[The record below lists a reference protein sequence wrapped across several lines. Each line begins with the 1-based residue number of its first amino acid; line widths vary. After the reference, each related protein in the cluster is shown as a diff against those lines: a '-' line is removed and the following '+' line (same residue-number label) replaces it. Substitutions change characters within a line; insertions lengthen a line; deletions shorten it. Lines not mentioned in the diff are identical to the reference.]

1 MITDAIRQWLPDCL
15 RHGPLR
21 RGSASA
27 TAHEDSEYHH
37 FFEDADDI
45 IFTLDLQGRF
55 TSINK
60 AVERI
65 TGYAKKEILC
75 LELGSLVAPEH
86 AALNDALWRK
96 RLAGENVPPFCV
108 EFACKNGDRRS
119 VEISHWLIRK
129 NGLPT
134 AVHGIA
140 RDFTYRKQSEDA
152 LRNSEKRFKDLAD
165 LLPQTVYECDLEG
178 RFTFI
183 NKASFKMFGYSPE
196 DFTPD
201 LNVFQMLHPD
211 ELERA
216 RTNLK
221 LLFEGK
227 GREGNEYTAK
237 RKDGSYFPALI
248 FPSLIYRDNKPIG
261 FRGLLIDLTEQRNLE
276 AQLRQSQKMECI
288 GQLAAGVAH
297 DFNNILTIVHGHAST
312 MASRQG
318 LPPSMAESLGQ
329 IVSASRRAT
338 DLIRQLLSFGRKQI
352 MKPSAMDL
360 NKLATGLANLL
371 PRLLG
376 EHIALKIECAQRLP
390 MIRADITMIEQVLM
404 NLAVNARDAM
414 PSGGQ
419 LSISTALCNFET
431 DETPGHPEARAGRFV
446 RLTVADNGCGMSK
459 ATLDRIFEPFFTTKE
474 SGKGSGLGLA
484 TVYGIV
490 KQHSGWI
497 EVSSEINEGTTFD
510 VYLPACIIST
520 QSEPAREG
528 DAEFQM
534 IRGAGESIL
543 VVEDEPAVRQMVIG
557 LLQSCGYHV
566 FEAMDGPSA
575 LDIWERERG
584 RFDLLFTDM
593 VMPGGMSGRDL
604 AIRLRSIN
612 PELKVVFTSGFS
624 EELLNLPPGWLG
636 TDLFIAKPFQ
646 PVSLSQVIQKGLG
659 NSLKTAVVAANH
671 LS

>member
-1 MITDAIRQWLPDCL
+1 MITDVIRQWLPACL
-15 RHGPLR
+15 RPGLSSR
-21 RGSASA
+21 WRASA
-27 TAHEDSEYHH
+27 AAREDSEYPH

-45 IFTLDLQGRF
+45 LFTLDLQGRF

-65 TGYAKKEILC
+65 TGFSKKEILC
-75 LELGSLVAPEH
+75 HDMGSLVAPEH
-86 AALNDALWRK
+86 AALNDEMWRK
-96 RLAGENVPPFCV
+96 RLAGENVPPYCV
-108 EFACKNGDRRS
+108 DFACKNWERLS
-119 VEISHWLIRK
+119 FEINHWLIRK
-129 NGLPT
+129 DGLPT
-134 AVHGIA
+134 GVHGIA
-140 RDFTYRKQSEDA
+140 RNFTPRKQAEEA

-165 LLPQTVYECDLEG
+165 LLPQTVYECDLQG

-183 NKASFKMFGYSPE
+183 NKASYKMFGYSPE
-196 DFTPD
+196 DFNPE

-216 RTNLK
+216 RGNLR

-227 GREGNEYTAK
+227 GREGDEYIAK
-237 RKDGSYFPALI
+237 RKDGSYFPTLI

-297 DFNNILTIVHGHAST
+297 DFNNILTIVHGHASM

-318 LPPSMAESLGQ
+318 LSPSMAESLGQ

-352 MKPSAMDL
+352 MKPTGMDL
-360 NKLATGLANLL
+360 NKLATGLATLL

-376 EHIALKIECAQRLP
+376 EHISLKIECAQRLP
-390 MIRADITMIEQVLM
+390 VIRADATMIEQVLM
-404 NLAVNARDAM
+404 NLSVNARDAM

-419 LSISTALCNFET
+419 LSISTALCNFEI
-431 DETPGHPEARAGRFV
+431 DEMPGHPEARAGRFV

-459 ATLDRIFEPFFTTKE
+459 ATLERIFEPFFTTKE

-497 EVSSEINEGTTFD
+497 MVSSKINVGTTFD
-510 VYLPACIIST
+510 VYLPACAIST

-534 IRGAGESIL
+534 IRGAGETIL

-557 LLQSCGYHV
+557 LLQSCGYRV
-566 FEAMDGPSA
+566 LEAMDGPAA
-575 LDIWERERG
+575 LEIWERERG

-593 VMPGGMSGRDL
+593 VMPGGISGRDL
-604 AIRLRSIN
+604 AIRLRSID
-612 PELKVVFTSGFS
+612 PDLKVVFTSGFS
-624 EELLNLPPGWLG
+624 EELLNLSPGWMG

-646 PVSLSQVIQKGLG
+646 PLSLSQIIQKALG
-659 NSLKTAVVAANH
+659 NKPKAVVTAVNT
-671 LS
+671 